1 MKRSFHLLMAMAQQL
16 LPQRRRE
23 RRVYAEVSAL
33 PLRSLRLCGKS
44 LSSKLC
50 CLSAILLVLALSTP
64 LASQATQAKP
74 EDRYAKFDKMKVHYQ
89 NYGKGDEALV
99 FVHGWT
105 CNLTFWKANLP
116 AFTDKARV
124 IAIDLP
130 GHGQSEKPE
139 IAYTM
144 KLFAQSVEAVMR
156 DAKVSKAT
164 LIGHSM
170 GAPVLWQFYRQ
181 FPEKTRGLVIVD
193 GALRSM
199 GTRESMKPFLDPLR
213 LPTYRS
219 SAERSVEFLTQ
230 GMKDL
235 KVRAEVKTAM
245 LNAPQHTMVSA
256 FEGMLD
262 PNLWPKP
269 ITEQDKIK
277 VPTLALMATSGN
289 WTSDY
294 EKHVRE
300 FVPGIEYQVWTGV
313 SHFLMMDEPLK
324 FNETVLAFLKKN
336 NLLKK

>member
-1 MKRSFHLLMAMAQQL
+1 MNLTIR
-16 LPQRRRE
+16 
-23 RRVYAEVSAL
+23 
-33 PLRSLRLCGKS
+33 
-44 LSSKLC
+44 C
-50 CLSAILLVLALSTP
+50 CLIMFALTVALSTP
-64 LASQATQAKP
+64 LAPQAAQAKP
-74 EDRYAKFDKMKVHYQ
+74 DDRFAKFDSMKVHYQ
-89 NYGKGDEALV
+89 NYGKGDQALI

-105 CNLTFWKANLP
+105 CNLNFWKANIP
-116 AFTDKARV
+116 AFTDHARV

-170 GAPVLWQFYRQ
+170 GAPILRQFYRN
-181 FPEKTRGLVIVD
+181 FPEKTLGLVIVD
-193 GALRSM
+193 GGLKAM
-199 GTRESMKPFLDPLR
+199 GTRESMKAFLDPLR

-245 LNAPQHTMVSA
+245 VNTAQHVMVSA

-262 PNLWPKP
+262 PNIWPASL
-269 ITEQDKIK
+269 TEQEKIK
-277 VPTLALMATSGN
+277 VPALALMATSGN

-294 EKHVRE
+294 EKYVRE

-313 SHFLMMDEPLK
+313 SHFLMMDEPQK
-324 FNETVLAFLKKN
+324 FNEAVLAFLKKN
-336 NLLKK
+336 DLLKK

>member
-1 MKRSFHLLMAMAQQL
+1 MKLIFR
-16 LPQRRRE
+16 
-23 RRVYAEVSAL
+23 
-33 PLRSLRLCGKS
+33 
-44 LSSKLC
+44 C
-50 CLSAILLVLALSTP
+50 CLIVFALTAALSTP
-64 LASQATQAKP
+64 LAQQAAQAKP
-74 EDRYAKFDKMKVHYQ
+74 EDRYARFDKIKVHYQ
-89 NYGKGDEALV
+89 NYGKGDEALI

-116 AFTDKARV
+116 AFTDKTRV

-164 LIGHSM
+164 LVGHSM

-181 FPEKTRGLVIVD
+181 FPEKTRALVIVD
-193 GALRSM
+193 GGLKAM

-230 GMKDL
+230 GMKDP

-245 LNAPQHTMVSA
+245 VNAPQHVMVSA

-262 PNLWPKP
+262 STIWP
-269 ITEQDKIK
+269 TATDKIN
-277 VPTLALMATSGN
+277 VPVLALMAVNQN
-289 WTSDY
+289 WNSDY
-294 EKHVRE
+294 EKYVRALA
-300 FVPGIEYQVWTGV
+300 PGVEYQTWQGV
-313 SHFLMMDEPLK
+313 SHFLMMDEPQK

-336 NLLKK
+336 NLLK

>member
-1 MKRSFHLLMAMAQQL
+1 MKLIFR
-16 LPQRRRE
+16 
-23 RRVYAEVSAL
+23 
-33 PLRSLRLCGKS
+33 
-44 LSSKLC
+44 C
-50 CLSAILLVLALSTP
+50 CLIVLLLTAALSTP
-64 LASQATQAKP
+64 LALQAAQAKP

-89 NYGKGDEALV
+89 NYGKGDEALI

-116 AFTDKARV
+116 AFADQARV

-156 DAKVSKAT
+156 DAKVGKAT

-181 FPEKTRGLVIVD
+181 FPEKTRALVIVD
-193 GALRSM
+193 GGLKAM

-219 SAERSVEFLTQ
+219 SAERAVEFLTQ
-230 GMKDL
+230 GMKDP

-245 LNAPQHTMVSA
+245 VNAPQHVMLSA

-262 PNLWPKP
+262 PTIWPTA
-269 ITEQDKIK
+269 TEKIN
-277 VPTLALMATSGN
+277 VPLLALMAVNQNWNSG
-289 WTSDY
+289 Y
-294 EKHVRE
+294 EKYVRE
-300 FVPGIEYQVWTGV
+300 LAPGIEYQTWQGV
-313 SHFLMMDEPLK
+313 SHFLMMDEPQK

-336 NLLKK
+336 NLLK